1 MVIGWP
7 KMIFVGRSNSLTV
20 PSHAERPGLPEVVSG
35 VTGFE
40 ERCGTLPRRTRRGR
54 VRGAGRAREL

>member
-1 MVIGWP
+1 MVFGWP
-7 KMIFVGRSNSLTV
+7 KMIFVGRSNSVTV

-40 ERCGTLPRRTRRGR
+40 ETSQVPRNGD
-54 VRGAGRAREL
+54 GAGRPLRQDE